1 MMKYIL
7 LIALLLS
14 TLTTVQG
21 NEKKMTSLDSAYMAA
36 QENEKHQSS
45 FYNAFLNS
53 ELFIP
58 THNTP
63 VKDQHKRASEGES
76 ISPIFVESEGV
87 QYLMLF
93 DSKERLSAWAQKEVG
108 FVALPGH
115 AVVEMMNPEIHWA
128 LNVGTEYVKTFV
140 PEEIQWLKQNLAE
153 SKGQETK
160 VAAGTNVFIGAPA
173 NVPNGLIESLL
184 NNVKR
189 NSEIKKAYLGQVHYD
204 KEGEIPHLAL
214 VLNISNLPQS
224 TIEAIRKDLATAT
237 KGFLGESEYIDI
249 MVNDGS
255 GVANEVTKSVKPF
268 YESAN

>member
-1 MMKYIL
+1 MIKYIFIL
-7 LIALLLS
+7 AIILPTIA
-14 TLTTVQG
+14 VAEG
-21 NEKKMTSLDSAYMAA
+21 NKSKMTPLDSAYASA
-36 QENEKHQSS
+36 QKNEEQQST
-45 FYNAFLNS
+45 FYNTFLNA

-58 THNTP
+58 THDMSEE
-63 VKDQHKRASEGES
+63 DQHKRAGEDET
-76 ISPIFVESEGV
+76 ISPIFIESEGV

-115 AVVEMMNPEIHWA
+115 AIVEMMSPEIHWA

-153 SKGQETK
+153 SKGQETN
-160 VAAGTNVFIGAPA
+160 VAAGTSVFIGAPA
-173 NVPNGLIESLL
+173 NIPNGLIESLL

-224 TIEAIRKDLATAT
+224 TFDAIRKDLATAT

-249 MVNDGS
+249 MINDGT
-255 GVANEVTKSVKPF
+255 GVAYEVTKSVKPF
-268 YESAN
+268 YESNN